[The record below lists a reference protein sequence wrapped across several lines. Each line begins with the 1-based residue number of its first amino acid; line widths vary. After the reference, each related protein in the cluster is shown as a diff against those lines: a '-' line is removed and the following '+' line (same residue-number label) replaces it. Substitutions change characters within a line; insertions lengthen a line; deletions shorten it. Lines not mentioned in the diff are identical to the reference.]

1 MILSIE
7 TSTNI
12 CSVAL
17 HNNGILL
24 ASQDLFGEQTHA
36 GMITVLIDN
45 ILQQTQTSKSQ
56 LTAIAVSDGPGSY
69 TGLRIGSSTAKGLCF
84 ALDIPLLAVSTLEAM
99 ALQVADAFVGMHAKD
114 ENKNDENLGQNIPQ
128 NILLAPMIDARRM
141 EVYTA
146 LYQCKP
152 TYPLDLELVSP
163 IEPLVIDAHS
173 FSNFIATNTILYFGN
188 GAAKCQTTLQNP
200 NFRFIDTI
208 LTSAR
213 SIGKLAHRNPKK
225 VDIAYYESLYLKEY
239 MAKVAAKKF

>member
-99 ALQVADAFVGMHAKD
+99 ALQVADAFVGHAKD
-114 ENKNDENLGQNIPQ
+114 ENKNDENLGQNISQ

-146 LYQCKP
+146 LYQYKP

-163 IEPLVIDAHS
+163 IEPLVIDENS
-173 FSNFIATNTILYFGN
+173 FNNFIATNTILYFGN
-188 GAAKCQTTLQNP
+188 GAAKCQKTLQNP

-208 LTSAR
+208 VTSAR
-213 SIGKLAHRNPKK
+213 SIGKLAHQNPKK

>member
-56 LTAIAVSDGPGSY
+56 LTAIAISDGPGSY

-99 ALQVADAFVGMHAKD
+99 ALQVADVFVGINAKG
-114 ENKNDENLGQNIPQ
+114 ENIKGENILQ

-146 LYQCKP
+146 LYQYKP

-163 IEPLVIDAHS
+163 IEPLVIDENS

-208 LTSAR
+208 VTSAR
-213 SIGKLAHRNPKK
+213 SIGKLAHQNPKK

-239 MAKVAAKKF
+239 IAKVAAKKF

>member
-56 LTAIAVSDGPGSY
+56 LTAIAISDGPGSY

-99 ALQVADAFVGMHAKD
+99 ALQVADAFVDMHA
-114 ENKNDENLGQNIPQ
+114 NDENLGQNIPQ

-146 LYQCKP
+146 LYQGKP

-163 IEPLVIDAHS
+163 IEPLVIDENS

-188 GAAKCQTTLQNP
+188 GAAKCQTTLKKP

-208 LTSAR
+208 VTSAR